1 LRKGFLGLGLTRLQ
15 PRFFVL
21 QLLDLGDE
29 FLDLSLLFLKF
40 LKDFLVWFQLEVLNL
55 KIGDS
60 VGVVLTKIERAK
72 E

>member
-1 LRKGFLGLGLTRLQ
+1 M
-15 PRFFVL
+15 
-21 QLLDLGDE
+21 
-29 FLDLSLLFLKF
+29 SLLFLKF